1 MKRLHPIMFLL
12 YIGNGKKRFLP
23 QFCTFRAKSSDSLRA
38 RIIYNVYMDEVRG
51 FPKKVARMFCRFTES
66 SYLCIRK

>member
-12 YIGNGKKRFLP
+12 YIEDGKKRFLP
-23 QFCTFRAKSSDSLRA
+23 QFCTFLAKSSDSLRA
-38 RIIYNVYMDEVRG
+38 RIIYNVYECKVRG
-51 FPKKVARMFCRFTES
+51 SPKKVARMFCRFAES